1 MKLVATMN
9 VKHVDTNIVFDFI
22 SEQKT
27 FYSLWEK
34 THNVDDFKF
43 TSGFKDDEGKE
54 LFEDDKVSLDPSL
67 EEFKH
72 IPSGLAWAVSRFQ
85 NDYFILSDC
94 GGWAIPMRKV
104 FEEFA

>member
-1 MKLVATMN
+1 MN
-9 VKHVDTNIVFDFI
+9 VKHVETNIVFDFI

-54 LFEDDKVSLDPSL
+54 LFEDDEIVVDHLPEKFS
-67 EEFKH
+67 H
-72 IPSGLAWAVSRFQ
+72 IPNGLKWSITKYH
-85 NDYFILSDC
+85 NESHMLSDC
-94 GGWAIPMRKV
+94 GNWAIALRDM
-104 FEEFA
+104 FEEVT